1 MFRWFSSLF
10 TGLSLRTR
18 APHLDALA
26 AHEGYPLP
34 RVPVNQLGVYAASPW
49 VYLAVNRIAEA
60 AALVPL
66 HVYRLD
72 GERAHPLTAHPL
84 ERLLAAPNPFMS
96 RFELLEQ
103 TLGFLELT
111 GNAYWFLVGDSN
123 GQPAEI
129 WPLRPDRVAI
139 VPHPERFIAGYLY
152 EIDGQRIP
160 LEAAEVVHF
169 KRWHPAND
177 YYGLSALEAAR
188 LAVEGDRAMADWNR
202 RTFSDDHAVPAGI
215 VTIKDHISDAD
226 FERIKREWRASYGG
240 AQRRTAFVR
249 GGSLEW
255 QSIGLSHADLD
266 FLQGRKAHR
275 DEILTLFG
283 VPIGLISENATEAN
297 ATVAERLFIERTL
310 WPKLERLAQKITQEL
325 LPFWGHDLMAAFE
338 DIRPTDQRLRLDEM
352 RAARGLLTVDEMRQR
367 YFNLPPIPQ
376 PAPPAE
382 SPATKAAPLTP
393 LDELAAWE
401 RYALKRLGNRSA
413 RPFAPRSLPAPLAFE
428 ISARLMAAH
437 QPDAVREVFRRA
449 RESLR
454 ESVDGIGLA
463 TGS

>member
-1 MFRWFSSLF
+1 MMFRWFTSRF
-10 TGLSLRTR
+10 GRQTLRES
-18 APHLDALA
+18 APHLEALA
-26 AHEGYPLP
+26 AHEGYPRPLVP
-34 RVPVNQLGVYAASPW
+34 RHHLSVYAASPW

-66 HVYRLD
+66 HVYRLE
-72 GERAHPLTAHPL
+72 GEHTESLTAHPL

-96 RFELLEQ
+96 RFELIEQ

-129 WPLRPDRVAI
+129 WPLRPDRVSI

-152 EIDGQRIP
+152 EIDGQQIP
-160 LEAAEVVHF
+160 LETVEVVHF

-188 LAVEGDRAMADWNR
+188 FAVEGDRAMAEWNR
-202 RTFSDDHAVPAGI
+202 STFSDDHAVPAGI
-215 VTIKDHISDAD
+215 VTIKDHITDAD
-226 FERIKREWRASYGG
+226 FERVKREWRASYGG
-240 AQRRTAFVR
+240 TQRRTAFIR
-249 GGSLEW
+249 GGAVEW
-255 QSIGLSHADLD
+255 QSIGLSHTDLD

-283 VPIGLISENATEAN
+283 LPIGLISENATEAN

-325 LPFWGHDLMAAFE
+325 LPFWGHDLIARFE
-338 DIRPTDQRLRLDEM
+338 DIRPTDQRLRLDEI
-352 RAARGLLTVDEMRQR
+352 RAARGLLTVDELRQR
-367 YFNLPPIPQ
+367 YFNLPPIPT
-376 PAPPAE
+376 PVPVPPAE
-382 SPATKAAPLTP
+382 SPAAKTVTLTP
-393 LDELAAWE
+393 LEELAAWE
-401 RYALKRLGNRSA
+401 RYALKRLGNRAA
-413 RPFAPRSLPAPLAFE
+413 RPFEPRVLPASLAFE
-428 ISARLMAAH
+428 ISVRLMAAH

-449 RESLR
+449 RESLAH
-454 ESVDGIGLA
+454 SA
-463 TGS
+463 